1 MRRITLIG
9 LAILMTG
16 LSVRFVWAGY
26 VAQSAPPGAIPT
38 ARWSQTSVDEWNT
51 GTLEGLIVTNNAG
64 GEIRLDPDS
73 TSGVY
78 TSAPFVAPFAF
89 TAAAAEW
96 EIDLPATTAVTLE
109 VRTSPNATEWRDWQA
124 MPAGRTISA
133 TMQLLGPI
141 GVEAESRWVQYR
153 LSFQTGA
160 QPAAPSV
167 ATVEWLLLD
176 SSAGPSLIEQ
186 PARTPAQSSQATLT
200 RPPLVITRTGWGAA
214 ATAPN
219 LTPSLPR
226 RLELTALPLTINTDP
241 LTILRAL
248 QQVAISYGERDLPY
262 AYVVDSSGNVYQGQ
276 SGFLA
281 HNGVIRV
288 ALLGEPTD
296 AARVAAAQTLAWL
309 AQSNRIPVTLNV
321 AGAISSVQAEEIR
334 AAADAATVR
343 ARWTFVES
351 NTRDYTERLMFFNP
365 TRVPAKTVVTFLPGQ
380 SNTVQRE
387 LTVEPG
393 QRVNFIVNDVFS
405 DTADLPIEVT
415 SNQVIIAERTML
427 FANDAL
433 GEPGI
438 EQFSRTWYF
447 AEGDGSR
454 DRTTTLRLYNP
465 QPTEVAAELLI
476 MPSNGLTRTQSLVLP
491 AFTTTPVELSADL
504 ATDFGVRVAASAPI
518 AAERTLLFG
527 PTKGGGFLTR
537 GANAPATTWYFAEG
551 ATIAPFS
558 TTLAL
563 LNPGPTASAITT
575 TFVTEQGSTFTRRYQ
590 IPGYARLTVDLRD
603 IVPSPQ
609 GVGTIVTASQP
620 IVAERTTYFNNG
632 LSGTNT
638 LGATSLAYTWRFA
651 EGRTAA
657 PATEFILL
665 VNPNQRPA
673 EVTLT
678 IGKEDGT
685 TQTLSYTVPRT
696 GRLAI
701 LLNNEAPD
709 LQSHSTVVDSTL
721 PIIAERSIFIAND
734 GGGGGHSA
742 LGTPE
747 K

>member
-1 MRRITLIG
+1 M
-9 LAILMTG
+9 
-16 LSVRFVWAGY
+16 VWAGY
-26 VAQSAPPGAIPT
+26 VAQSVPPGGIPT
-38 ARWSQTSVDEWNT
+38 ARWNQTSVDEWNT

-64 GEIRLDPDS
+64 GEIRLDQDS

-78 TSAPFVAPFAF
+78 TSTPFVAPFAF

-96 EIDLPATTAVTLE
+96 EIELPSTTALTLE
-109 VRTSPNATEWRDWQA
+109 VRTSPNATEWREWQA
-124 MPAGRTISA
+124 LPAGRSISNTA
-133 TMQLLGPI
+133 QLLGPI
-141 GVEAESRWVQYR
+141 GVEADSLWVQYR
-153 LSFQTGA
+153 ISFQSSA

-167 ATVEWLLLD
+167 AGIEWLLLD
-176 SSAGPSLIEQ
+176 SSAGPTLIDQ
-186 PARTPAQSSQATLT
+186 PARTPAQASRPTLS

-219 LTPSLPR
+219 LTPSRPR
-226 RLELTALPLTINTDP
+226 RLELTALPLTSNTDP
-241 LTILRAL
+241 LAILRAL

-262 AYVVDSSGNVYQGQ
+262 AYIVDSSGNVYQGQ
-276 SGFLA
+276 TGFLA
-281 HNGVIRV
+281 SNGVIRV

-309 AQSNRIPVTLNV
+309 AQSNSIPTTLNV
-321 AGAISSVQAEEIR
+321 TGAISSLQAEEIR

-343 ARWTFVES
+343 SRWTFVES

-365 TRVPAKTVVTFLPGQ
+365 TNLPAKTVVTFLPGQ
-380 SNTVQRE
+380 SNTVRRE

-393 QRVNFIVNDVFS
+393 QRVNFMVNEVFS

-415 SNQVIIAERTML
+415 ANQAIIAERTML

-447 AEGDGSR
+447 AEGDGSHGR
-454 DRTTTLRLYNP
+454 ATTLLLYNP
-465 QPTEVAAELLI
+465 QPTEVAADLLI
-476 MPSNGLTRTQSLVLP
+476 IPSDGLTRTQSLVLP
-491 AFTTTPVELSADL
+491 AFTSTAVELSADL
-504 ATDFGVRVAASAPI
+504 PTTFGVRVAASAPI
-518 AAERTLLFG
+518 AAERTMLFG
-527 PTKGGGFLTR
+527 PTKGGGFLSR
-537 GANAPATTWYFAEG
+537 GANAPATSWYFAEG

-590 IPGYARLTVDLRD
+590 IPGYSRITVDLRD

-609 GVGTIVTASQP
+609 GVGTLVTASQP
-620 IVAERTTYFNNG
+620 IVAERTTYFNGGN
-632 LSGTNT
+632 SGTNT

-665 VNPNQRPA
+665 LNPNQRPA

-678 IGKEDGT
+678 IGKDDGSR
-685 TQTLSYTVPRT
+685 QILSYTVPRT

-701 LLNNEAPD
+701 LLNNDAPD
-709 LQSHSTVVDSTL
+709 LQSHTTVVESNL
-721 PIIAERSIFIAND
+721 PVVAERSIFIAND